1 MLEQGL
7 VSRCLSLLCWAVFP
21 SPATLIDSLMANDD
35 NDDGGGDVGNNGDG
49 HGVNDEGSS
58 SHIVPSSVLNS
69 LLNNYSHF
77 AHEVSEAFRGDTSL
91 A

>member
-21 SPATLIDSLMANDD
+21 SPAMLIDSLMGPDD
-35 NDDGGGDVGNNGDG
+35 DDDDGGGDAGNNGDG
-49 HGVNDEGSS
+49 RGVNGSS

-69 LLNNYSHF
+69 LLNNYSHL